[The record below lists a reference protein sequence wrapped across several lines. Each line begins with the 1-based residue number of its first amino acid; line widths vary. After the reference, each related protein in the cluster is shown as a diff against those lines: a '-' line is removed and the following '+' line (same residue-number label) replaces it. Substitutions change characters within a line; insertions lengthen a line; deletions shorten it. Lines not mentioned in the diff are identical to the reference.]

1 MTDKKKLK
9 VKKLALEDLIEAYDL
24 SMPGG
29 TTPDYDPLREGT
41 TQKEYEKLMK
51 DLYSKI
57 QNKNKKF
64 MV

>member
-1 MTDKKKLK
+1 MID
-9 VKKLALEDLIEAYDL
+9 AYNL

-29 TTPDYDPLREGT
+29 TTPDYDTLREGT

-64 MV
+64 MI

>member
-1 MTDKKKLK
+1 MTKKKLK
-9 VKKLALEDLIEAYDL
+9 VKEIDLQDMIDAYNL

-29 TTPDYDPLREGT
+29 TTPGYDAVREGT

-64 MV
+64 MA

>member
-1 MTDKKKLK
+1 MTKKKLK
-9 VKKLALEDLIEAYDL
+9 VKKLDLEDLIEAYQL

-29 TTPDYDPLREGT
+29 TTPGYDPLREGT

-57 QNKNKKF
+57 QNTNKKF
-64 MV
+64 MA